1 MSPVTEALADLMTAH
16 QDATTTLNAW
26 TDLYLTGENPLPLPE
41 EISEKMSDWA
51 EVFGSYARGL
61 GECPQHRAI
70 YVLSRK
76 CDDIRKT
83 MDEAVDKITGTD
95 KNFVDVLGDILHK
108 LGKIDLRRD
117 F

>member
-16 QDATTTLNAW
+16 QEATTTLNAW
-26 TDLYLTGENPLPLPE
+26 TELYLTGGNPLPLPE
-41 EISEKMSDWA
+41 EISQKMSEWA
-51 EVFGSYARGL
+51 EVFGSYATGL
-61 GECPQHRAI
+61 GERPQHRAI

-76 CDDIRKT
+76 CNEIEKS
-83 MDEAVDKITGTD
+83 MNNAVDKITGTD
-95 KNFVDVLGDILHK
+95 MNFIDVLGEILHK